1 MKKTLALLLVLVSL
15 FTLFAGCSSNKDTAD
30 APKTDAADTAA
41 EGGDAAADAEEADA
55 GEADAGEADAEE
67 EAGPDVPELK
77 GPGNVT
83 LTRLGYNVAF
93 DPNEDPIAGLIAET
107 TGYDVEYFVL
117 PAENADEKLAME
129 VSGGANYDVLC
140 LTYPQF
146 QTLMSQGALMP
157 LNDLLEVYGQDI
169 LNEVPE
175 ESWKSISD
183 TDGTIYAVPY
193 KYPFPQDVNS
203 FMSCRLDLMREA
215 GITEL
220 PTTIDEF
227 YDCLVTLKEY
237 YGDEYIIFS
246 GPTRETASTAIQ
258 WVFPL
263 SIASAFGIY
272 DDWMVNEDGEV
283 YYMTEAEGFQDMV
296 DFLAKC
302 YDEGLLDTDW
312 AVNTGNTV
320 IEKYSGGKAI
330 IAMSGRDSAQVCSP
344 VLIETLGLDWDDIG
358 YIGPLVGSDGTCVYQ
373 EMNANSQVSA
383 ILRTS
388 ENAADVV
395 NWWNLKLQNQL
406 FLNFGIEGTHY
417 TIDEN
422 GELDPI
428 NPIFADERGNSY
440 YYLDCT
446 NEETFAHDWPSR
458 VRKSQGQY
466 EAFKAVSL
474 YCRDNRPEIYVK
486 DVFASMPAG
495 ESYSRYN
502 VSLFNNSMDYI
513 LQVMSGAKTIDDLP
527 EFQSDW
533 ANNGGEEVREELQA
547 WYDGYYK

>member
-30 APKTDAADTAA
+30 APKTEAADTAD

-67 EAGPDVPELK
+67 ADAPDVPELK

-83 LTRLGYNVAF
+83 LKRLGYNVAW
-93 DPNEDPIAGLIAET
+93 DPNEDPIAGMIAET

-129 VSGGANYDVLC
+129 VSGGGDYDVVN
-140 LTYPQF
+140 LTFAQF
-146 QTLMSQGALMP
+146 QTLMGQGALMP

-169 LNEVPE
+169 LN
-175 ESWKSISD
+175 SISEEAWKACSGS
-183 TDGTIYAVPY
+183 DGNIYAVPY
-193 KYPFPQDVNS
+193 MYPFPQDINT
-203 FMSCRLDLMREA
+203 FMCCRMDLMREA
-215 GITEL
+215 GITEV

-237 YGDEYIIFS
+237 YGDEYIIFT
-246 GPTRETASTAIQ
+246 GPTRETANGQIQ

-263 SIASAFGIY
+263 CLSAAFGIY

-283 YYMTEAEGFQDMV
+283 YYMTEAEGFDDLV
-296 DFLAKC
+296 NFLSKC
-302 YDEGLLDTDW
+302 YEEGLLDADW
-312 AVNTGNTV
+312 AVNTGSTV
-320 IEKYSGGKAI
+320 IEKFSGGKAI
-330 IAMSGRDSAQVCSP
+330 ISMSGRNATEVTSP

-358 YIGPLVGSDGTCVYQ
+358 YIGPLVGSDGTCIYQ
-373 EMNANSQVSA
+373 ELNTTSQVSG
-383 ILRTS
+383 ILRSS

-395 NWWNLKLQNQL
+395 NWWNLKIQNQM
-406 FLNFGIEGTHY
+406 FINFGEEGTHY
-417 TIDEN
+417 TIDDN
-422 GELDPI
+422 GELAPI
-428 NPIFADERGNSY
+428 LPIFADERGNSY

-446 NEETFAHDWPSR
+446 AEESFAHDWPSR

-466 EAFKAVSL
+466 AAFEAVPL

-486 DVFASMPAG
+486 DVFAPMATG
-495 ESYSRYN
+495 EKYAKYN
-502 VSLFNNSMDYI
+502 LALFDSVNDYI
-513 LQVMSGAKTIDDLP
+513 LQVMSGTKTIDDLAA
-527 EFQSDW
+527 FQSEW
-533 ANNGGEEVREELQA
+533 ANNGGEEIREELQT
-547 WYDGYYK
+547 WYNGYYE